1 MHIAATLKGLAKD
14 ILGFSVVDMQQPLLD
29 AGFDSL
35 SAIEFASA
43 VSKKFEA
50 NLPRTLVFDFP
61 SMQSI
66 ADKLKNE
73 FDTVDVS
80 PEAVPLPVTG
90 HVISSASFMLPFSL
104 KSAGMLQG
112 LDCVTEVP
120 FARLD
125 LDECWDSEPR
135 ENFSYTKHAACMDN
149 VEWFDANFFGITAAE
164 ARAMDPQQR
173 LLLHV
178 AVSANCNAVAK
189 SRTAV
194 FVGQANHDWSAHS
207 HPVTS
212 YIGAALSPAITS
224 NRLSYHFQLQGPS
237 MTIDTACSSSLVA
250 LTMARG
256 KGMASSVVAGTHVML
271 STLPFIGSCAATMLS
286 KLGRCLTFD
295 SSADGYCRGEGVA
308 ALILQTKNEKDV
320 AKSAICEVNGSAT
333 NHNGRSASLTAPN
346 GVVQESLFRTT
357 LASASV
363 ERVDFVELHGTGTK
377 LGDPVEAGAMMA
389 VFKKSQNVNL
399 SDNVITC
406 GAVKSNVGHLEGS
419 AGVAGL
425 FKLISTLC
433 QKAAP
438 PNVHIRQ
445 LNPFLADVFFPNAG
459 AVPASLF
466 PDTLMSLDTTLGL
479 HGAVSSFGFGGS
491 NAQAILSPCNFNLT
505 WEMAESKPNVFLPW
519 MPCQKFSYST
529 TWRTVSCEGVKR
541 FSEDELG
548 TKIGNT
554 ISATKAFD
562 GAHVV
567 VMPCW
572 TEKEAED
579 QVEDLKSHAG
589 EMLRILQDCAK
600 SAEAYC
606 VVIAGSGA
614 VAEAC
619 FSSLASMLRSAQCEG
634 SVQVQAWFQ
643 TRTAGRPWD
652 LCFCSPKYLPFLQW
666 VYHKYMTC
674 I

>member
-43 VSKKFEA
+43 VSKKFEV

-80 PEAVPLPVTG
+80 NEAVPLPVTG

-104 KSAGMLQG
+104 KSAGMLHG

-125 LDECWDSEPR
+125 LDECWDFEPR
-135 ENFSYTKHAACMDN
+135 ENFTYTKHAACMDN

-194 FVGQANHDWSAHS
+194 FVGQANHDWSAQS
-207 HPVTS
+207 NPVTS

-250 LTMARG
+250 LTVARG

-286 KLGRCLTFD
+286 KHGRCLTFD

-308 ALILQTKNEKDV
+308 ALILQAKNEKD
-320 AKSAICEVNGSAT
+320 APKNAICEVNGSAT

-346 GVVQESLFRTT
+346 GIVQESLFHAT

-363 ERVDFVELHGTGTK
+363 ELVDFVELHGTGTK
-377 LGDPVEAGAMMA
+377 LGDPVEPAMMA
-389 VFKKSQNVNL
+389 VFKKSQNMSL

-425 FKLISTLC
+425 FKLISALC
-433 QKAAP
+433 KKAAP
-438 PNVHIRQ
+438 PNVHIRH
-445 LNPFLADVFFPNAG
+445 LNPLIADIFFPNAG
-459 AVPASLF
+459 TVPASLF
-466 PDTLMSLDTTLGL
+466 PDALMSLDATLGL

-491 NAQAILSPCNFNLT
+491 NAQAILSPCKFNLR

-519 MPCQKFSYST
+519 RRPLSPLLTQREGTSIFDMRMLKFKHLFEDHAIGGRVFVEMLFSDDVFFKCDVSALAVSFFLQNWFETCLCST
-529 TWRTVSCEGVKR
+529 RSAIRSLEVLDFRDLTMRNTCLPNGRCFFYHVSRPTCE
-541 FSEDELG
+541 
-548 TKIGNT
+548 
-554 ISATKAFD
+554 ATLPKLSRPNHPSFLHD
-562 GAHVV
+562 H
-567 VMPCW
+567 
-572 TEKEAED
+572 
-579 QVEDLKSHAG
+579 HAG
-589 EMLRILQDCAK
+589 QRK
-600 SAEAYC
+600 SN
-606 VVIAGSGA
+606 
-614 VAEAC
+614 
-619 FSSLASMLRSAQCEG
+619 R
-634 SVQVQAWFQ
+634 
-643 TRTAGRPWD
+643 AGRLD
-652 LCFCSPKYLPFLQW
+652 QSRRA
-666 VYHKYMTC
+666 
-674 I
+674 